1 MSKKN
6 IVLILVVALLLLIG
20 LSLRIYQ
27 INHVLFSEN
36 EVHYLEASV
45 GLVKTHH
52 FQNWDFIA
60 QKGLKPFYGDRFF
73 TTQVALSHVLF
84 GVSEFTTRLPSFFWS
99 LVLLLAIFCTTY
111 LFTRKWLWAA
121 ILLFFAVF
129 FPPFINLARTVDP
142 LGMYVAIAW
151 LGIALILLPCRLSKI
166 SGVIIL
172 FFGLAQSVRWFGL
185 IGNGIHLDGFL
196 SFFKFICSDLR
207 FKWLTGIPL
216 VYFLFFSA
224 WWQKIPLRWFVGGT
238 LAGLVILGFI
248 IPHFEAHPLVLIFFP
263 FFWLLLLY
271 SIDFLIPKKAVWG
284 LVLAGLV
291 LSVLPSFPKIS
302 GFTPLTQDAQAD
314 HDALYFNK
322 QDLLQVYEYIEENPL
337 EITHFLRPTK
347 YYLSAYNFNYQG
359 HTGLSKYKRGY
370 LLKYFSKNKTGY
382 LVYPKSA
389 EENMP
394 LVLLQV
400 LQENLTYHTDIS
412 TTTSQQVWSWNEQQ
426 ASDFLKSQPLP

>member
-129 FPPFINLARTVDP
+129 FPPFINLPRTVDP

-238 LAGLVILGFI
+238 LAGLV
-248 IPHFEAHPLVLIFFP
+248 
-263 FFWLLLLY
+263 
-271 SIDFLIPKKAVWG
+271 
-284 LVLAGLV
+284 
-291 LSVLPSFPKIS
+291 LSVLPFFPKIS
-302 GFTPLTQDAQAD
+302 GFTPPTQDAQAD